1 MRTNNSDSDDL
12 RRPTLLIGLCCSV
25 VATIGVFF
33 LLRLLMSDVSIV
45 NDNFGNAEIA
55 QARTNFICGTA
66 AGIVFLIILFF
77 SLTITL
83 WRSNVDHRQERAA
96 AEMLQCL
103 RSFNPRQWE
112 QRINR
117 PEEQLPETLSAVFS
131 QFSRIIEIM
140 RSTAARQS
148 GDYDRLQLVLRQMND
163 GVMLLDEQQNI
174 VLANAAARGLLQ
186 MRQTDPEGRTLLE
199 VARFPRLSEAVASV
213 VDGGDRKA
221 TLQQEMD
228 TDSVRRYLRI
238 DVIRLSG
245 SSRGVLLSLRD
256 ETEARLLE
264 AMRRE
269 FIANVSHELKTPLSA
284 IKGSAETARSAID
297 ADDEDGAHH
306 FLAQVD
312 NECRRIENLIQDMMH
327 LAKAQSGQSSFNKV
341 PVSLR
346 DVINESMQTNVLIAE
361 AKTIDIAAEF
371 RVSTE

>member
-1 MRTNNSDSDDL
+1 
-12 RRPTLLIGLCCSV
+12 
-25 VATIGVFF
+25 
-33 LLRLLMSDVSIV
+33 
-45 NDNFGNAEIA
+45 
-55 QARTNFICGTA
+55 
-66 AGIVFLIILFF
+66 
-77 SLTITL
+77 
-83 WRSNVDHRQERAA
+83 
-96 AEMLQCL
+96 
-103 RSFNPRQWE
+103 
-112 QRINR
+112 
-117 PEEQLPETLSAVFS
+117 FS

-371 RVSTE
+371 RVSTEDPAIVLADREAMLQIINNLLGNALRYTAESGAVSIALSETPKTWEIDVTDNGIGIAEEEQPRVFERFYRGERSRQSAAGTGMGLAIVKHMTLAMSGKIHLKSTVGVGSTFTVSFPKLEQNVA